1 MSDDSAFAVAE
12 VCQGI
17 RPACSGNSKG
27 QAEFLSRQKQPVGLQ
42 EKSLLTP
49 LKPRVFMDW
58 GRRARRD
65 GQQPKCFQGSASGL
79 GESEGLL
86 VAQGKACDAC
96 LALIT
101 GFGYSCGRDIPS
113 ATFAGF

>member
-49 LKPRVFMDW
+49 LKPRVFIHVSLISW
-58 GRRARRD
+58 TGAE
-65 GQQPKCFQGSASGL
+65 GL
-79 GESEGLL
+79 GEMGNNPSVFKDLR
-86 VAQGKACDAC
+86 
-96 LALIT
+96 LALVRVKVFWLLKAKLVT
-101 GFGYSCGRDIPS
+101 L
-113 ATFAGF
+113 AWH